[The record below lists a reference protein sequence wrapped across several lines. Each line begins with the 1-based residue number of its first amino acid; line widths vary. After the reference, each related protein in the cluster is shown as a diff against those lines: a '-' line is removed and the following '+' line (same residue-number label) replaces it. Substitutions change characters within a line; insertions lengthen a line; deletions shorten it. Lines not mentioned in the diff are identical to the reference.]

1 MTEEANTS
9 NTTIEE
15 VATAT
20 TIEETVSTVEPT
32 VVEDVPIINDNGTI
46 RPMTAAEL
54 EEMANIILPDTTPSS
69 IEMRQLRLELF
80 NRGSLTTIDTAVGKL
95 TGDNTPVKIEWE
107 YSIGIPIDGILF
119 QFIAKTLKLKD
130 QDIKDFFKSAATL

>member
-1 MTEEANTS
+1 MTEEANTT

-20 TIEETVSTVEPT
+20 TVEQTVPT
-32 VVEDVPIINDNGTI
+32 MEDVPIVCDNGTF

-54 EEMANIILPDTTPSS
+54 EEMANIVLPDMTPTS
-69 IEMRQLRLELF
+69 IQMRQLRLELF
-80 NRGSLTTIDTAVGKL
+80 NRSQLTPVGTAINKL
-95 TGDNTPVKIEWE
+95 TGDQTPIKIDWE
-107 YSIGIPIDGILF
+107 YATSVDRDGILF
-119 QFIAKTLKLKD
+119 QYIANMLSLTE